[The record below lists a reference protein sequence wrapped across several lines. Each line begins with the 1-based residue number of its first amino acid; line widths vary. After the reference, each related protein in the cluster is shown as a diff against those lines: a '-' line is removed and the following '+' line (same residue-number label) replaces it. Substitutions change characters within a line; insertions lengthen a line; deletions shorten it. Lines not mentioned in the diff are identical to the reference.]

1 MGLDVIYGDT
11 DSIMINTKRLEID
24 DAMEIAK
31 KVNGHPTHIHLPTHP
46 LSHTKHTLSIPSSTV
61 NFFYIV

>member
-1 MGLDVIYGDT
+1 MDTKELVESMGLDVIYGDT

-31 KVNGHPTHIHLPTHP
+31 KVKGRPPHKQLPTH
-46 LSHTKHTLSIPSSTV
+46 
-61 NFFYIV
+61 